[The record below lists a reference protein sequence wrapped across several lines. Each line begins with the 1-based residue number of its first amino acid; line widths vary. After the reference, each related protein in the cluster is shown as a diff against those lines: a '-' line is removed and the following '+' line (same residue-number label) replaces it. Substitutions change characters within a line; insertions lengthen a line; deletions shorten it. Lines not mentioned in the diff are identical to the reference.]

1 MGCRRLQRYVARCL
15 SLVQIANEE
24 SCRHRRRTLG
34 NGLSTRHLRK
44 RTRRV
49 TFRELLTK
57 GTLGSARHATFNL
70 RLTRSCSFHTTLFP
84 ANGTQVP
91 FLTYRRISTKR
102 LARSDASSTRSREG
116 RKSTSGSRVTRSV
129 RASRAFAFSRHVLS
143 WTNAIIFAGAS
154 SMRGCSLT
162 PRPSQT
168 TSPSATPTSSAAPRS
183 ATLSSALGSRRPC
196 TSSPSSALAFHS
208 SN

>member
-91 FLTYRRISTKR
+91 FLTYRRIYEA
-102 LARSDASSTRSREG
+102 LGAIG
-116 RKSTSGSRVTRSV
+116 RQLHKESGGKKVNLWI
-129 RASRAFAFSRHVLS
+129 SRHSLGAGLACVRFLS
-143 WTNAIIFAGAS
+143 T
-154 SMRGCSLT
+154 CPL
-162 PRPSQT
+162 
-168 TSPSATPTSSAAPRS
+168 
-183 ATLSSALGSRRPC
+183 LD
-196 TSSPSSALAFHS
+196 
-208 SN
+208 